1 MRRPPASCP
10 DPVAIGSHW
19 LSYGWGTHA
28 TPRNQGANMNSKL
41 TKLATAAF
49 LSLCTA
55 APALAGS
62 VTQPGETV
70 GLNAGAPLPPGWY
83 AINTV
88 DWGCRNTTPQHTC
101 SGLTIPVV
109 AWSTPW
115 TILGGRLQL
124 LAAWPGVEVGVQRNL
139 PFDPGTYFTGMYNP
153 AALAQLAWDLG
164 YGWGFSY
171 AVGAYF
177 EYHSPVAWADTSLN
191 QRFALS
197 YTGNDWAATANV
209 IWGIHQHSV
218 TDRAQTS
225 PCPVQ
230 PTPGLAL
237 IGCNPNF
244 INVDLTVGHSFG
256 KWQVA
261 WVGFYSSDLN
271 EPVLGYQKQGNFA
284 MGASLASD
292 FAADCKA
299 ISRAMYMRKIMVG
312 KMFAGGRVSSFHLT
326 LLARHSVRRLLQ
338 RWLEGEVIC
347 ESRGSPQRTRWGA
360 TRRRHLLPGPTGSA
374 DSSRRSTT
382 ETLYV
387 IRLK

>member
-1 MRRPPASCP
+1 M
-10 DPVAIGSHW
+10 GE
-19 LSYGWGTHA
+19 L
-28 TPRNQGANMNSKL
+28 QMNSKL
-41 TKLATAAF
+41 TKLAAAGV

-55 APALAGS
+55 VPALAGS

-70 GLNAGAPLPPGWY
+70 GLNAGTPLAPGWY

-115 TILGGRLQL
+115 TILGGRVQL

-153 AALAQLAWDLG
+153 AALGQLAWDLG

-230 PTPGLAL
+230 PSPALPL

-271 EPVLGYQKQGNFA
+271 EPVLGYQKQSQFA
-284 MGASLASD
+284 MGGLLGYDFGAVILQGYLTSD
-292 FAADCKA
+292 VYEKN
-299 ISRAMYMRKIMVG
+299 YNG
-312 KMFAGGRVSSFHLT
+312 KDVRGWVRVVLPLNVAGAPFGPPPPP
-326 LLARHSVRRLLQ
+326 
-338 RWLEGEVIC
+338 I
-347 ESRGSPQRTRWGA
+347 
-360 TRRRHLLPGPTGSA
+360 TRR
-374 DSSRRSTT
+374 
-382 ETLYV
+382 Y
-387 IRLK
+387 

>member
-1 MRRPPASCP
+1 
-10 DPVAIGSHW
+10 
-19 LSYGWGTHA
+19 
-28 TPRNQGANMNSKL
+28 MNSKL
-41 TKLATAAF
+41 TKLAAAGALS

-55 APALAGS
+55 VPALAGS

-70 GLNAGAPLPPGWY
+70 GLNAGTPLAPGWY

-101 SGLTIPVV
+101 AGLTIPVV

-115 TILGGRLQL
+115 TILGGRVQL

-153 AALAQLAWDLG
+153 AALGQLAWDLG

-271 EPVLGYQKQGNFA
+271 EPVLGYQKQSQFA
-284 MGASLASD
+284 MGGLLGYDFGAVILQGYLTSD
-292 FAADCKA
+292 VYEKNYGGKDVRGWVRVVLPLNVAGAPFGPPPPP
-299 ISRAMYMRKIMVG
+299 ITRK
-312 KMFAGGRVSSFHLT
+312 
-326 LLARHSVRRLLQ
+326 Q
-338 RWLEGEVIC
+338 
-347 ESRGSPQRTRWGA
+347 
-360 TRRRHLLPGPTGSA
+360 
-374 DSSRRSTT
+374 
-382 ETLYV
+382 
-387 IRLK
+387 

>member
-1 MRRPPASCP
+1 MGILDNLRDGPMSCVGRAGDSISATVPTKVHGWKVREGNCLNLVTIGHSILTHRPGEVQRNGPP
-10 DPVAIGSHW
+10 H
-19 LSYGWGTHA
+19 YGAWG
-28 TPRNQGANMNSKL
+28 RWGLQMKSKL
-41 TKLATAAF
+41 TKLAAAGA
-49 LSLCTA
+49 LTLCIA

-70 GLNAGAPLPPGWY
+70 GLNAGAPLPQGWY

-115 TILGGRLQL
+115 TILGGRVQL

-153 AALAQLAWDLG
+153 AALGQLAWDLG

-271 EPVLGYQKQGNFA
+271 EPVLGYQKQSQFA
-284 MGASLASD
+284 MGGLLGYDFGAVILQGYLTSD
-292 FAADCKA
+292 VYEKN
-299 ISRAMYMRKIMVG
+299 YGG
-312 KMFAGGRVSSFHLT
+312 KDVRGWARVILPLNVAGAPFGPPAPAT
-326 LLARHSVRRLLQ
+326 MVRR
-338 RWLEGEVIC
+338 
-347 ESRGSPQRTRWGA
+347 
-360 TRRRHLLPGPTGSA
+360 
-374 DSSRRSTT
+374 
-382 ETLYV
+382 
-387 IRLK
+387 